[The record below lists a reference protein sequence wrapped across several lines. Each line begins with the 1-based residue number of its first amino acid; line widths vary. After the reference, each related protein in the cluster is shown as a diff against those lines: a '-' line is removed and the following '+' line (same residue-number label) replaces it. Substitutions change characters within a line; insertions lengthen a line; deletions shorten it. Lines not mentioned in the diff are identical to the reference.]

1 MRRVRRPSNNL
12 PECELGVSSERYNT
26 ELCGIIDQRVS
37 TSLEPSSRKP
47 RLFQPPVI
55 RGEKM
60 SQLKKLRDPWA
71 FPVAGDEETF
81 TT

>member
-12 PECELGVSSERYNT
+12 PECELGVSSGRYKT
-26 ELCGIIDQRVS
+26 ELCDIIDQRVS

-60 SQLKKLRDPWA
+60 TQRKKLRAPMGI
-71 FPVAGDEETF
+71 PGCGG
-81 TT
+81 